1 MVESDR
7 DLVEAVI
14 AGRAGAIDR
23 FVDRHARMV
32 FWVAR
37 CETGLGLQD
46 ADAVLQRVFMC
57 LLDDDARRLRD
68 WQGDEVEPYLRQVAR
83 NEAIAF
89 SREMART
96 GQGRPDVESPPDF
109 ADRAFDA
116 AARAQL
122 SDVRDCLADCYDR
135 LAPAERRVVVFHY
148 QDELDQRSIAI
159 MLGLTPAAAS
169 QRVAR
174 ATRRLRGCLSTKLG
188 RKRWVLA

>member
-135 LAPAERRVVVFHY
+135 LAPSERRVVVFHY

>member
-46 ADAVLQRVFMC
+46 ADAVLQRVFMR

>member
-1 MVESDR
+1 MESDR

-14 AGRAGAIDR
+14 AGQAGAIDR

-46 ADAVLQRVFMC
+46 ADAVLQRVFMH
-57 LLDDDARRLRD
+57 LLDDDARRLRE

-96 GQGRPDVESPPDF
+96 GQGRPDVEGLPDF

-122 SDVRDCLADCYDR
+122 SDVRDCLVDCYDL
-135 LAPAERRVVVFHY
+135 LAPAEQRVVVFHY

-169 QRVAR
+169 KRDAR